1 MKFGITA
8 LSLEFMINYIIKE
21 QGIEGLSNF
30 LLSEVIEEIAKAGFK
45 HCEITLDV
53 FQLLPIQVAE
63 EDLERLKEIK
73 RKYSISYSAHFPISS
88 IELAC
93 PNKFI
98 REASIR
104 STIDAYESFI
114 HIEDD
119 IEMYILHP
127 TGEFITDAMNFITD
141 PRISPIVTNTF
152 TEFAIQSIKEIINNT
167 GIDRNKIAIENVE
180 YPLHPLQET
189 IKIIKELNTK
199 LCIDTAHLLG
209 GFSGNYDLLEIT
221 EKYFD
226 IIGEIHLQDYT
237 DENVLADHC
246 ALGKGKNFPPEF
258 LNLIYQ
264 KDFKGPIVFELPRKD
279 ILASIEYI
287 RNNAPQIEVPNI
299 KNLSLY

>member
-1 MKFGITA
+1 MKFGITP
-8 LSLEFMINYIIKE
+8 LSLEFMINYVIKE

-30 LLSEVIEEIAKAGFK
+30 RLSEVIEEIAEAGFK
-45 HCEITLDV
+45 HCEITLDI
-53 FQLLPIQVAE
+53 FQLLPIRVTE

-73 RKYSISYSAHFPISS
+73 RKYNISYSAHFPISS

-104 STIDAYESFI
+104 SIIDAYESFI
-114 HIEDD
+114 HLEDD

-141 PRISPIVTNTF
+141 PRISPIVTTVF
-152 TEFAIQSIKEIINNT
+152 TEFAIQSIKEIISNT
-167 GIDRNKIAIENVE
+167 RIDRNKIAIENIK
-180 YPLHPLQET
+180 YPLQET
-189 IKIIKELNTK
+189 IKIVKELDTK

-209 GFSGNYDLLEIT
+209 GFSGKYDLLEIT

-237 DENVLADHC
+237 DEIVNADHC

-279 ILASIEYI
+279 IITSIEYI
-287 RNNAPQIEVPNI
+287 RNNVPQIEVPNI